1 MLSKTF
7 VLFIYFH
14 YSLSKKGLM
23 RKLKD
28 PEPEVVLGLDPSG
41 AGLLFSF
48 VTTVFSLLNSDLV
61 ISPKGS

>member
-1 MLSKTF
+1 
-7 VLFIYFH
+7 
-14 YSLSKKGLM
+14 M

-28 PEPEVVLGLDPSG
+28 PEPEVVLGLDPPG